1 VYFRNKII
9 FGAVF
14 FLIFSLTIPANAEVE
29 PPKKQMKKG
38 IAVEDIVCKTGLN
51 LVIRNNGAPA
61 CLKPSTAEIF
71 QEKGLGFI
79 PIKITNLE
87 EEHSKNQQFNLEMH
101 KMKLRAF
108 QHPEERLQISTLQM
122 MI

>member
-71 QEKGLGFI
+71 QEK
-79 PIKITNLE
+79 
-87 EEHSKNQQFNLEMH
+87 KNQQFNLEMH